1 MTELTDEQIAREEK
15 FLEGIPRLNIGAL
28 FLPPIWGPAH
38 GMWAAKAYRTS
49 LSENDVK
56 TRPDSKIAARVGAS
70 ERFLSLKIMA

>member
-38 GMWAAKAYRTS
+38 GMWAAI
-49 LSENDVK
+49 L
-56 TRPDSKIAARVGAS
+56 
-70 ERFLSLKIMA
+70 FLSLIHI